1 MHIINRDSDSSS
13 KLLWVLLIMSFPI
26 FGGVVYLLLG
36 NRKIPKALM
45 IKDRQAYSDY
55 KKYALQN
62 IEILSDL
69 HEDDYV
75 LDKMTSMAWTN
86 GYFPVYDNCLLTYFP
101 SGEEQYKA
109 FIQELIKAE
118 DFIFMEFFI
127 INKGVMWNTILQILM
142 DKAAMGVDVRV
153 IYDDMGS

>member
-13 KLLWVLLIMSFPI
+13 KLLWVLLIMAFPI
-26 FGGVVYLLLG
+26 FGGLVYLLIG

-75 LDKMTSMAWTN
+75 LDKMTSMAWSN
-86 GYFPVYDNCLLTYFP
+86 GYFPVYETVKLPTFLQEKINISLLLKNLLKLKILFLWN
-101 SGEEQYKA
+101 S
-109 FIQELIKAE
+109 LLSIKASCG
-118 DFIFMEFFI
+118 ILFF
-127 INKGVMWNTILQILM
+127 
-142 DKAAMGVDVRV
+142 R
-153 IYDDMGS
+153 Y

>member
-26 FGGVVYLLLG
+26 FGGIVYLLLG

-69 HEDDYV
+69 HEDD
-75 LDKMTSMAWTN
+75 
-86 GYFPVYDNCLLTYFP
+86 
-101 SGEEQYKA
+101 
-109 FIQELIKAE
+109 
-118 DFIFMEFFI
+118 
-127 INKGVMWNTILQILM
+127 
-142 DKAAMGVDVRV
+142 
-153 IYDDMGS
+153 